1 MAAENRTKHAHTHT
15 HARTG
20 CSLAV
25 CHVYIRMAQ
34 THQLSFMFPLVHRAF
49 VWQEKKSMTH
59 FGRRVHIKS
68 VCVFDW
74 TISTSLEHQ
83 TQSEDR
89 CGCTYLQYM
98 QLMNIHE
105 WEAGWLP
112 SADSLASQFSHNLL
126 PPAGALILRAFFE
139 GLPHTIT
146 HIGKTFAHFLTCMC
160 TYAICTFLILKICIW
175 FFFSTSSCLYRP
187 VSISLFHTSHF
198 LLQHLWRKIIHKRKS
213 TKRKR
218 KITNKTCCW
227 QSDMSWE
234 FVWRCE
240 GRSVCFESCTWSSS
254 LQSWEHFEKSAHS
267 RTHSDPHK
275 CTIFGSMCNC

>member
-15 HARTG
+15 CSHGVLT
-20 CSLAV
+20 CSLSCLYKDGTDTSVIIHVPIGTPSFCVAGKKVYDALRSSSPYKV
-25 CHVYIRMAQ
+25 C
-34 THQLSFMFPLVHRAF
+34 
-49 VWQEKKSMTH
+49 
-59 FGRRVHIKS
+59 

-175 FFFSTSSCLYRP
+175 FFFSTSSCLYRH

-198 LLQHLWRKIIHKRKS
+198 LQQHLWRKIIHKRKS